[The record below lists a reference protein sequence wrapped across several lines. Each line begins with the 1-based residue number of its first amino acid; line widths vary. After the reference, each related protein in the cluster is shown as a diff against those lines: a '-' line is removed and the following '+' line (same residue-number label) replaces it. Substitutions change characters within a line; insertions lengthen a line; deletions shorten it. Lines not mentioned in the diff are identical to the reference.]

1 MALQSEGNYTGDWLK
16 WEEENLYSRE
26 EVTILA
32 GSGSAR
38 VLTSGMVLG
47 KVTASG
53 KYVQFNDTAADGSQ
67 TAAGV
72 LIYDTTAPASV
83 DVKAAIIARQAIVSK
98 AGLTWPGTADAGEQA
113 AALVTLAGLG
123 IINREGA

>member
-1 MALQSEGNYTGDWLK
+1 MAVQTEGKYLGDWLK
-16 WEEENLYSRE
+16 WEEEKNYSRQ
-26 EVTILA
+26 EVTILG
-32 GSGSAR
+32 GSGTAR

-47 KVTASG
+47 KITASG
-53 KYVQFNDTAADGSQ
+53 KYVQFDDTASDGSQ

-72 LIYDTTAPASV
+72 LIHNTTAPAST
-83 DVKAAIIARQAIVSK
+83 DVLAAIIVRMAIVSK